1 MKNLELTY
9 LLLPALVFSFLFT
22 GCSSLST
29 GEDDPEEFER
39 RELPRQ
45 LSEQE
50 VELVDGSGHFGFD
63 LMHQLVDDGPDQ
75 NHFVSPL
82 SILMAYGMTMNGAEG
97 ETYAQMQET
106 FDMEGMSR
114 EEINESARELIK
126 LLTQFD
132 DDVQFNI
139 ANSIWYRDSFS
150 VEEDFLATNQDYYD
164 AVIEAADFDDPET
177 VDRINSW
184 VDDKTE
190 GLINEIVEK
199 PIDPLTI
206 MYLINAI
213 YFNGDWTVP
222 FDPENTETKPFHLA
236 DGTTVD
242 TDMMQLEQQEEMLY
256 RQGDDYEA
264 VNLYYGDAGFAMTL
278 VLPDED
284 VGLKNWV
291 NDLNWNK
298 WQELTEGFNNVTLT
312 LDMPK
317 FETEYEIED
326 FKKVLQQMG
335 IIDAFDSAKSDFSR
349 INPVRD
355 DLHISDTRHKTFVR
369 VNEEGTEAAAVT
381 SVEVSLTS
389 MPRSVQISFDRPF
402 FYVIREVESETILFM
417 GTMNDP
423 SSS

>member
-1 MKNLELTY
+1 MKNTKPNY
-9 LLLPALVFSFLFT
+9 LLLATLVISMLFT

-29 GEDDPEEFER
+29 GQDDPEEFER

-50 VELVDGSGHFGFD
+50 AELVDGAGHFGFD
-63 LMHQLVDDGPDQ
+63 LMHQLVDNAPNQ

-97 ETYAQMQET
+97 ETYAQMQDT
-106 FDMEGMSR
+106 FGMEGMSR
-114 EEINESARELIK
+114 EEINESARELIT

-164 AVIEAADFDDPET
+164 AVIEAADFGDPET

-190 GLINEIVEK
+190 GLIDEIVQG
-199 PIDPLTI
+199 PIDPLTV

-222 FDPENTETKPFHLA
+222 FDPENTQTKPFHLA
-236 DGTTVD
+236 DGTTVE
-242 TDMMQLEQQEEMLY
+242 TDMMQLEQQEEILY
-256 RQGDDYEA
+256 RQGEDYEA

-284 VGLKNWV
+284 VGLENWV
-291 NDLNWNK
+291 QDLNWNK
-298 WQELTEGFNNVTLT
+298 WQELTKGFNRVTLS

-326 FKKVLQQMG
+326 FKNVLQQMG
-335 IIDAFDSAKSDFSR
+335 ITDAFDPAKSDFSR
-349 INPVRD
+349 INPTRD
-355 DLHISDTRHKTFVR
+355 DLYISDTRHKTFVR

-381 SVEVSLTS
+381 SVEISETS
-389 MPRSVQISFDRPF
+389 IPQSVQISFDRPF
-402 FYVIREVESETILFM
+402 LYIIREVESETILFM

-423 SSS
+423 S